1 MILKFIQYIMK
12 NEEKLAV
19 AELFIRNLKNKIG
32 KHMIEISKNIYIGK
46 LPELMK
52 NHNSAIHS

>member
-1 MILKFIQYIMK
+1 MK
-12 NEEKLAV
+12 NEEKWAV

-46 LPELMK
+46 LPELVK
-52 NHNSAIHS
+52 KHNSDIHS

>member
-1 MILKFIQYIMK
+1 MK
-12 NEEKLAV
+12 NEERLAV
-19 AELFIRNLKNKIG
+19 AKLFIRNLKNKIG

-52 NHNSAIHS
+52 NHNNAIHS

>member
-1 MILKFIQYIMK
+1 MK
-12 NEEKLAV
+12 NEEKWAV
-19 AELFIRNLKNKIG
+19 AELFIRNWKNKIG